1 MKVIFLFIS
10 LFILT
15 SCNPG
20 KKATETKPVETQ
32 TEQAPAADELGALNN
47 LVVSFYSTGSGTNY
61 KAALMLEDFISD
73 YSRKTKTVVP
83 MKKTPWGKEGEVDY
97 CIELSGWQP
106 EVKEK
111 FIKSVKDMLRGIQ
124 VHIYENH
131 PCKRL

>member
-1 MKVIFLFIS
+1 
-10 LFILT
+10 
-15 SCNPG
+15 
-20 KKATETKPVETQ
+20 
-32 TEQAPAADELGALNN
+32 
-47 LVVSFYSTGSGTNY
+47 
-61 KAALMLEDFISD
+61 
-73 YSRKTKTVVP
+73 

-111 FIKSVKDMLRGIQ
+111 FIKSVKDMLRVIQ